1 MENKFYMT
9 EIIEGDKTIQG
20 KKIAESDN
28 INDAEAN
35 FHSECGKFMKSPL
48 CSGFM
53 INVVDSMGN
62 PFFTKAFS
70 KTQAES
76 IDTQA

>member
-9 EIIEGDKTIQG
+9 EIIEGDKTIQA
-20 KKIAESDN
+20 KKIAETDN
-28 INDAEAN
+28 IIDAEAN
-35 FHSECGKFMKSPL
+35 FHSECGKFMKSAL

-62 PFFTKAFS
+62 QFFTKAFNRA
-70 KTQAES
+70 QES
-76 IDTQA
+76 IDSQA